1 MSFRLGAQ
9 ATWDTHMN
17 TSTRL
22 PKQRIV
28 YRTRDRVRA
37 VVAGL
42 ALTFIVG
49 ATPPDTKT
57 WIPVGAPGGSV
68 RALATD
74 PRDPRRI
81 YLGTAEGILYRS
93 DDGGRRWQR
102 LNPGFPL
109 RGCSL
114 DEIVVDPRGVV
125 LIGYWQVRGKGGGI
139 ARSTDEGHTFVM
151 LKGLQGQ
158 PVRALALAPSDPQT
172 IAAGTLTGVFLSRDG
187 GAAWTRITP
196 KGHADLRNFGSLA
209 FDPADPR
216 VIYAGTRHLAWK
228 TVDGGTTWDPI
239 HRGMLDDSDVMTL
252 TPDPEDPRTVFATA
266 CSGIYRS
273 TEGGASWT
281 KLQGIPFAARRT
293 RAFTRLGD
301 DPNVLL
307 AGTTQGLWISED
319 GGASWS
325 RTTSKDLV
333 INAVIARPGGSIL
346 LGTEGAGVLR
356 SSDQGRTWV
365 ASNTGFS
372 ERFVSKLLFDT
383 VDDRLIVVVWGPPG
397 YGGVFVA
404 QGATGR
410 WVRLGEGL
418 DGREVLSLA
427 LLDNTILAG
436 TDDGIFQRAPD
447 ANVWTHVATVI
458 DGERIRPRVTDLIA
472 LEGGRLIAGTPAGIL
487 QTSDGGETWTRPDM
501 ANDIEIQA
509 LAASRRDPGLVI
521 AATKSGFLRSND
533 GGASWRRA
541 SLALNV
547 TPHALAF
554 APANRRVLYA
564 TTTGGLFRSGDLGD
578 TWRRVDGGLPHSDLT
593 GLAMNP
599 DGRTL
604 YVSDFT
610 WGGVFRSADGGSTWD
625 RMPTT
630 GLGSDRVWALS
641 LDPAAPERVL
651 AASSAGGLHVWAPAS
666 TTREARTMRNTST
679 EMQGGRHESS
689 RSF

>member
-1 MSFRLGAQ
+1 MRSSL
-9 ATWDTHMN
+9 
-17 TSTRL
+17 L
-22 PKQRIV
+22 
-28 YRTRDRVRA
+28 
-37 VVAGL
+37 L
-42 ALTFIVG
+42 ALVTALTLSG
-49 ATPPDTKT
+49 TPARAQS
-57 WIPVGAPGGSV
+57 WIPVGAPGGNV
-68 RALATD
+68 RALALD
-74 PRDPRRI
+74 PRDPQRV
-81 YLGTAEGILYRS
+81 YLGTADGILYRS
-93 DDGGRRWQR
+93 DDGGLLWRR
-102 LNPGFPL
+102 LGPGFPL

-114 DEIVVDPRGVV
+114 DDIVVDARGVV
-125 LIGYWQVRGKGGGI
+125 FVGYWEVHGSGGGV
-139 ARSTDEGHTFVM
+139 ARSADGGKTFAV
-151 LKGLQGQ
+151 LKGVDGES
-158 PVRALALAPSDPQT
+158 VRALALAPSDSRV
-172 IAAGTLTGVFLSRDG
+172 IAAGTRTGVFLSRDAG
-187 GAAWTRITP
+187 NTWARITP
-196 KGHADLRNFGSLA
+196 ELHPDLRNVESLV
-209 FDPADPR
+209 FDPADPQ
-216 VIYAGTRHLAWK
+216 VVYVGTRHLGWK
-228 TVDGGTTWDPI
+228 TLDGGATWTPV
-239 HRGMLDDSDVMTL
+239 HEGMIDDSDVMTL
-252 TPDPEDPRTVFATA
+252 TLDRWNSKTVYATA

-293 RAFTRLGD
+293 RAFTRLD
-301 DPNVLL
+301 EDPNVLL
-307 AGTTQGLWISED
+307 AGTTQGLWVSED
-319 GGASWS
+319 AGKSWS

-333 INAVIARPGGSIL
+333 VNAVIAQPGGPIL

-356 SSDQGRTWV
+356 SSDQGRSWV

-418 DGREVLSLA
+418 DGHEVLSLA

-447 ANVWTHVATVI
+447 ANFWTRVQTVI
-458 DGERIRPRVTDLIA
+458 EGERIQPRVTDLIA
-472 LEGGRLIAGTPAGIL
+472 LGDGRLVAGTPTGIL
-487 QTSDGGETWTRPDM
+487 QSSDGGETWTRPAAASDV
-501 ANDIEIQA
+501 EIQA
-509 LAASRRDPGLVI
+509 LAASRRDPGLLV

-533 GGASWRRA
+533 GGETWRRA

-564 TTTGGLFRSGDLGD
+564 TTTGGLFRSGDLGE

-593 GLAMNP
+593 GLAMDPN
-599 DGRTL
+599 GRAL

-630 GLGSDRVWALS
+630 GLGSDRVWALG

-666 TTREARTMRNTST
+666 TERQERTLRNTST
-679 EMQGGRHESS
+679 EMQGRRHESS
-689 RSF
+689 RSY

>member
-1 MSFRLGAQ
+1 
-9 ATWDTHMN
+9 MN
-17 TSTRL
+17 SSM
-22 PKQRIV
+22 
-28 YRTRDRVRA
+28 RA
-37 VVAGL
+37 VPRQVVVSRKRDWIRAVLAGL
-42 ALTFIVG
+42 ALTFALG
-49 ATPPDTKT
+49 AAPQDTQT
-57 WIPVGAPGGSV
+57 WVPVGAPGGSV
-68 RALATD
+68 RALAAD
-74 PRDPRRI
+74 PRDSRRV

-93 DDGGRRWQR
+93 DDGGRRWKR

-114 DEIVVDPRGVV
+114 DEIVVDPAGAV

-139 ARSTDEGHTFVM
+139 ARSTDDGQTFVM
-151 LKGLQGQ
+151 LKGIQGQ
-158 PVRALALAPSDPQT
+158 SVRALALAPSDPQM
-172 IAAGTLTGVFLSRDG
+172 IAAGTLTGVYLSRDG
-187 GAAWTRITP
+187 GSVWTRITP
-196 KGHADLRNFGSLA
+196 RGHADLRNFGSLA
-209 FDPADPR
+209 FDPTDPK

-228 TVDGGTTWDPI
+228 TVDGGASWNPI
-239 HRGMLDDSDVMTL
+239 HRGMIDDSDVMTL

-273 TEGGASWT
+273 TEAGAEWT
-281 KLQGIPFAARRT
+281 KLQGIPFSARRT
-293 RAFTRLGD
+293 RAFSRVGE

-319 GGASWS
+319 NGGSWS

-333 INAVIARPGGSIL
+333 INAVVAQPGGTIL

-356 SSDQGRTWV
+356 SSDRGRTWV

-383 VDDRLIVVVWGPPG
+383 IDDRLIVVVWGPPG

-427 LLDNTILAG
+427 LLDNTILVG
-436 TDDGIFQRAPD
+436 TDDGIFMRAPD
-447 ANVWTHVATVI
+447 ATIWTHVSTVV
-458 DGERIRPRVTDLIA
+458 DGERVRPRVTDLIA
-472 LEGGRLIAGTPAGIL
+472 LEGGRIVAGTPTGII
-487 QTSDGGETWTRPDM
+487 QSPDGGESWTKPEVASDV
-501 ANDIEIQA
+501 EIYA
-509 LAASRRDPGLVI
+509 LAASRRDPRLVV

-533 GGASWRRA
+533 GGDTWARA
-541 SLALNV
+541 SIALNV

-554 APANRRVLYA
+554 APSSRRTLFA
-564 TTTGGLFRSGDLGD
+564 TTTGGLFRSADLGE
-578 TWRRVDGGLPHSDLT
+578 TWRRVNGGLPHSDLT
-593 GLAMNP
+593 GLALNP
-599 DGRTL
+599 NGRTL

-610 WGGVFRSADGGSTWD
+610 WGGVFRSVDGGSTWD

-630 GLGSDRVWALS
+630 GLGSDRVWTLS

-651 AASSAGGLHVWAPAS
+651 AAASAGGLHVWAPAS
-666 TTREARTMRNTST
+666 TERQRGSWQNTST
-679 EMQGGRHESS
+679 MEGRRHESS